1 MVDLVVVAGKG
12 DKFSSSGGRDAKAGE
27 EKSHYGKIKVETKL
41 GCDVG
46 SYRRPP
52 RSRGVKS

>member
-27 EKSHYGKIKVETKL
+27 EKAHWQNQGGNKIGL
-41 GCDVG
+41 
-46 SYRRPP
+46 
-52 RSRGVKS
+52 